1 MIQSNK
7 RDIPAYVYRF
17 VKIHVTT
24 LIRTSYFN
32 FDEKDD
38 LTHEL
43 LLFYLDKFFCLEQS
57 PPEELIFIALKREC
71 GHILRSRFRFLKS
84 GGNKHITLDEL
95 DMGGIV
101 LSDDVSLEQIENQI
115 AMKETI
121 NKSYSKEAKIIE
133 MLMQG
138 YSVREISKELHVS
151 FSTISMLYK
160 KDEKF

>member
-1 MIQSNK
+1 MSKINK
-7 RDIPAYVYRF
+7 REIPAY
-17 VKIHVTT
+17 IHKFINIHLTR
-24 LIRTSYFN
+24 LMRTGCFSYQ
-32 FDEKDD
+32 EKDD
-38 LTHEL
+38 LTQDL
-43 LLFYLDKFFCLEQS
+43 LLFYVDKFFWLEQS